1 MKNKNVSSTDIRC
14 YLIGISLISLSLFS
28 CKKQLKEDAL
38 SDKQRA
44 AALTAMPENF
54 TLKSIANFDVGV
66 QDDYYIYSV
75 SDPIKKLITTEYDRL
90 TTEAMKM
97 DYAQIFFSNDVNNP
111 IGELFTNSLKRDL
124 DFAAVNGLKVHGHT
138 LIYWSSSP
146 DWFKNVSTKD
156 SLEYYSKKFIKGV
169 VRASVGKVASID
181 VVNELFNT
189 ADGGISNNTATNNVY
204 NTWFKLYNYNRIDF
218 YNFIGRCFTWAR
230 EEDDLLRGSNPRI
243 KLFYNDYNNETYAIK
258 RDSIFSLCL
267 YLKNKNYPIDG
278 IGMQFHLRVLPS
290 FFPPNFTANV
300 ATFQGISNAI
310 SLAKNLTA
318 NNGDKF
324 LIHISELDVALDETK
339 QQISAAPYL
348 LENQWRQY
356 DVIRHLVSEYRTVPA
371 QQQWGIT
378 LWNSSDLNSWYRNF
392 LSDYD
397 YPTLFDENQNRKLM
411 YYGFLTGASVNGDCY
426 LPQRTFHL
434 YNMQTGKYAEVANST
449 LANAVLMKQNI
460 YSTAKTQL
468 FRFTRNADGAY
479 HIVNENSGKS
489 LDHYL
494 SAPYTLQ
501 QYDYGG
507 NINQQFKVTGVPT
520 GIVDGRFNI
529 ISKANGY
536 FIEVKD
542 ASLNAGT
549 PLQVGKANYSNVNQQ
564 WKLAD

>member
-1 MKNKNVSSTDIRC
+1 MKNKTINLSVFTYC
-14 YLIGISLISLSLFS
+14 LISFCSFLFFS
-28 CKKQLKEDAL
+28 CKKTFTDDDDKNLLKSEKAN
-38 SDKQRA
+38 A
-44 AALTAMPENF
+44 GFENF

-66 QDDYYIYSV
+66 QDDYYIYSA
-75 SDPIKKLITTEYDRL
+75 SEPIKKLITSEYDRL

-97 DYAQIFFSNDVNNP
+97 DYAQLSFSNDVNNP

-124 DFAAVNGLKVHGHT
+124 DFASANGLKVHGHT
-138 LIYWSSSP
+138 LFYWASSP
-146 DWFKNVSTKD
+146 DWFRNISTKD
-156 SLEYYSKKFIKGV
+156 SLEFYAKKFIKGV

-189 ADGGISNNTATNNVY
+189 ADGGISTNAATNNIY
-204 NTWFKLYNYNRIDF
+204 NTWFKLYNYNRTDF
-218 YNFIGRCFTWAR
+218 FNFIGRCFIWAR
-230 EEDDLLRGSNPRI
+230 EEDDLLRGNNARI
-243 KLFYNDYNNETYAIK
+243 KLFYNDYNTETYPVK

-267 YLKNKNYPIDG
+267 YLKNNKYPIDG

-300 ATFQGISNAI
+300 ATFQGISDAI
-310 SLAKNLTA
+310 NLAKNLTA
-318 NNGDKF
+318 NNGEKF
-324 LIHISELDVALDETK
+324 LIHISELDVALDETP

-348 LENQWRQY
+348 LENQWKQY
-356 DVIRHLVSEYRTVPA
+356 DVIRHLVSEYRTMPA

-378 LWNSSDLNSWYRNF
+378 LWNSSDLNSWYRTF

-411 YYGFLTGASVNGDCY
+411 YYGFLSGASANGDFY
-426 LPQRTFHL
+426 LPERNFHL
-434 YNMQTGKYAEVANST
+434 YNMQTGKYAEVANNTST
-449 LANAVLMKQNI
+449 NAVLIQQNT
-460 YSTAKTQL
+460 YTTNTTQL
-468 FRFTRNADGAY
+468 FKFIRNSDGGY

-501 QYDYGG
+501 QYDYGA

-520 GIVDGRFNI
+520 GLVDGRFNI

-536 FIEVKD
+536 YLEVKD
-542 ASLNAGT
+542 ASLDIGT
-549 PLQVGKANYSNVNQQ
+549 NLQMSIANPSTVNQN
-564 WKLAD
+564 WKLVD